1 MPSLL
6 DSFQFRLEQHFQYLA
21 AEREKVGYPIFAL
34 EHGLSHV
41 EVQNLEDALRE
52 EFLAVGLSER
62 HWLVWVVYAAEQG
75 YNYDGAEYW
84 HSFEDRTK
92 SWGQQGDRQKIR
104 SWFIKFR
111 VAYFGA
117 RPTGTWASHF
127 SIISWP
133 ITHAILPHDLQGQ
146 LARSLYNARYRLGNV
161 TSMTAKNVG
170 KLIAASSYDTSS
182 RFRFFLDQEEFVGQ
196 IVLALLGHNIGNTS
210 PLLPLTLERIVS
222 DLNKVRTARDWL
234 HDARQA
240 QRPPQFRLSVPR
252 GNGRQDEDEDEDEDH
267 AYEADKPQK
276 DVCLGK
282 QVLLRPAFSVRRQ
295 LHDIWSID
303 ISIPS
308 FQPLANLS
316 TENASFIRNTRLT
329 IPCTGTS
336 RLPAGWLLTGLR
348 QRQISSWPNDGECL
362 IQFESTPTPFD
373 EALKTECQLV
383 PGPVWP
389 FRLNQDGT
397 GQLILGKT
405 LRPEQRYLLVSKHP
419 ILLGDYAQDCSVSCD
434 KLHSAILTVPGQI
447 DAALCT
453 LLKAIGLDVSRSITI
468 EPVGFIPRQWDGEGL
483 GEWLA
488 NEQPCF
494 VITRDHNFDSY
505 ELKLDKAERLVINCH
520 TNGEPIFVRLGML
533 KTGQHTLS
541 IQTKLSARVVAEKTL
556 TLFVRQ
562 PNIWVPG
569 TLNHTGML
577 VDMTPTEPSIDDFL
591 DGDMEL
597 EILGDMSRSAKCSLI
612 LVDSLGNELE
622 RHIVFE
628 HRFPITRSIW
638 SRGLTLFLSKARDDF
653 QYLRASSAYILIDG
667 EDLGEY
673 RIPLTKIQG
682 PLRWFF
688 QNRKEGMYIRLI
700 NDGDDDGLIASFY
713 DFRRPLDK
721 TLLNSSDCIH
731 GIRIEEPGGLFV
743 AEKEGIK
750 HSLVIAPVKITGGL
764 GGLQC
769 EIDSNSLDAV
779 TDIADLLSVR
789 VMWQEVSL
797 SGVLA
802 GNRRNKAIA
811 AIEDR
816 IFALLCGGDWIRLER
831 KVRDN
836 SQNNSQNLP
845 AWDRLEAGV
854 CKKISFPIAL
864 AKMWR
869 DNVTCDEE
877 YLERRFVEISAKFKI
892 CRDEELA
899 RSAWL
904 IAFDLNNFVAKSNGE
919 IHDRLQLLENN
930 ATLVR
935 GARLLFLCRKLR
947 SVIPENHS

>member
-1 MPSLL
+1 MTSSL
-6 DSFQFRLEQHFQYLA
+6 DIFQLRLERHFRGLA
-21 AEREKVGYPIFAL
+21 SERKEVGYPIFAL

-41 EVQNLEDALRE
+41 EVLSLEDALRK
-52 EFLAVGLSER
+52 EFLADGLSER

-84 HSFEDRTK
+84 HSFEERTK

-111 VAYFGA
+111 TTYFGA

-133 ITHAILPHDLQGQ
+133 ITHAVLPHDLQGQ
-146 LARSLYNARYRLGNV
+146 LARSLYNARHRLGDV
-161 TSMTAKNVG
+161 KSLTAKNVG
-170 KLIAASSYDTSS
+170 KLIATSSHDPSS

-196 IVLALLGHNIGNTS
+196 IVLALLDHNIGSVS

-240 QRPPQFRLSVPR
+240 QSTPQFRLPVPR
-252 GNGRQDEDEDEDEDH
+252 GKGGQDEEEDH
-267 AYEADKPQK
+267 AHEADKPLN

-316 TENASFIRNTRLT
+316 TENSSFIRNTRLT

-336 RLPAGWLLTGLR
+336 RLPAGWLLSGLR

-362 IQFESTPTPFD
+362 VQFENTPTPFD

-383 PGPVWP
+383 PGPVWL

-397 GQLILGKT
+397 GQQIPGRT
-405 LRPEQRYLLVSKHP
+405 LRPEQRYLLVSRHP
-419 ILLGDYAQDCSVSCD
+419 ISLAEYAQNCSISCNN
-434 KLHSAILTVPGQI
+434 LYGTILTAPKQI

-453 LLKAIGLDVSRSITI
+453 LLKAIELDVSRSITI
-468 EPVGFIPRQWDGEGL
+468 KPVGFIPRQWDGEGL
-483 GEWLA
+483 GEWLT

-505 ELKLDKAERLVINCH
+505 ELKLDGAERLVINC
-520 TNGEPIFVRLGML
+520 NANSEPAFVNLGL
-533 KTGQHTLS
+533 LETGRHTLS

-556 TLFVRQ
+556 TFFVRQ
-562 PNIWVPG
+562 PNIWIPG

-577 VDMTPTEPSIDDFL
+577 VDMTPNEPSIDNFL

-597 EILGDMSRSAKCSLI
+597 EILGNSSRIAKCSLV
-612 LVDSLGNELE
+612 LVDSLGKELE
-622 RHIVFE
+622 RHVVFE

-638 SRGLTLFLSKARDDF
+638 SKALTIFLSKERDEF

-673 RIPLTKIQG
+673 RIPLTRNHG

-688 QNRKEGMYIRLI
+688 QNRKEDMYLRLI
-700 NDGDDDGLIASFY
+700 NDGDDEGLITSFY

-721 TLLNSSDCIH
+721 TVLNSSDCIH
-731 GIRIEEPGGLFV
+731 GIKISEPGGLFI

-750 HSLVIAPVKITGGL
+750 HSVVIAPIKVTGGL

-769 EIDSNSLDAV
+769 GIDSDALDAS
-779 TDIADLLSVR
+779 TDVASLLSAR

-802 GNRRNKAIA
+802 GNRRNRAIA
-811 AIEDR
+811 AVEDR
-816 IFALLCGGDWIRLER
+816 IFALLCGGDWISLER
-831 KVRDN
+831 KVREN
-836 SQNNSQNLP
+836 SRNMA
-845 AWDRLEAGV
+845 AWERLEAAV
-854 CKKISFPIAL
+854 CKQISFPIAL
-864 AKMWR
+864 AKVWH
-869 DNVTCDEE
+869 DNVAGDEE
-877 YLERRFVEISAKFKI
+877 YLKKRFVEISAKFKI
-892 CRDEELA
+892 CRDERLVK
-899 RSAWL
+899 SAWI
-904 IAFDLNNFVAKSNGE
+904 IAFDPYDFIAKSNNE
-919 IHDRLQLLENN
+919 ISERLELLEENT
-930 ATLVR
+930 TLVR
-935 GARLLFLCRKLR
+935 GARLLFLCRKFR
-947 SVIPENHS
+947 SVMTENHS

>member
-1 MPSLL
+1 MTSLL
-6 DSFQFRLEQHFQYLA
+6 DSFQFKLEQHFRDLA
-21 AEREKVGYPIFAL
+21 AERKEAGYPIFAL

-41 EVQNLEDALRE
+41 EVQSLEDALRE
-52 EFLAVGLSER
+52 EFLADGLSER

-84 HSFEDRTK
+84 HSFEARTK
-92 SWGQQGDRQKIR
+92 SWGQLGDREKIR

-111 VAYFGA
+111 TTYFGA

-133 ITHAILPHDLQGQ
+133 ITHAVLPHDLQGQ
-146 LARSLYNARYRLGNV
+146 LARSLYNARHRLGDV
-161 TSMTAKNVG
+161 KSMPAKNVG
-170 KLIAASSYDTSS
+170 KLIATSSHDPSS

-196 IVLALLGHNIGNTS
+196 IVLALLDHNIGSVS
-210 PLLPLTLERIVS
+210 PLLPLTLERIVL

-240 QRPPQFRLSVPR
+240 QSTPQFRLPVPR
-252 GNGRQDEDEDEDEDH
+252 GRGGQDEEEDYAHET
-267 AYEADKPQK
+267 DKSLN
-276 DVCLGK
+276 DVCSGK

-295 LHDIWSID
+295 LHDRWSID

-316 TENASFIRNTRLT
+316 TENASFIRSTRLT

-336 RLPAGWLLTGLR
+336 RLPAGWLLSGLR
-348 QRQISSWPNDGECL
+348 QREISSWPNDGECL
-362 IQFESTPTPFD
+362 IQFENTPTPFD
-373 EALKTECQLV
+373 EALIAECQLA
-383 PGPVWP
+383 PGPVWL
-389 FRLNQDGT
+389 FRLNQDGV
-397 GQLILGKT
+397 GQLILGRT
-405 LRPEQRYLLVSKHP
+405 LRTEQSYLLVSRHP
-419 ILLGDYAQDCSVSCD
+419 ISLGEYAKDCSVSCN
-434 KLHSAILTVPGQI
+434 KLYSTIITVPKQI

-453 LLKAIGLDVSRSITI
+453 LLKAIGLGVSRSITI

-483 GEWLA
+483 GEWLT

-505 ELKLDKAERLVINCH
+505 ELKLDNAERLAIDCN
-520 TNGEPIFVRLGML
+520 TNSETVFVNLGL
-533 KTGQHTLS
+533 LETGRHTLS
-541 IQTKLSARVVAEKTL
+541 IQTRLSARVVAEKTL

-562 PNIWVPG
+562 PNIWIPS

-577 VDMTPTEPSIDDFL
+577 VDMTPNEPSIDNFL

-597 EILGDMSRSAKCSLI
+597 EILGNMSRSAKCTLI
-612 LVDSLGNELE
+612 LVDSLGKELE

-638 SRGLTLFLSKARDDF
+638 SKSLTVFLSKERDDF

-673 RIPLTKIQG
+673 RIPLTRIHG

-688 QNRKEGMYIRLI
+688 QNRKEDMYLRLI
-700 NDGDDDGLIASFY
+700 NDGDGEGLITSFY

-721 TLLNSSDCIH
+721 TVLNSSDCIH
-731 GIRIEEPGGLFV
+731 GIKINEPGGLFV

-750 HSLVIAPVKITGGL
+750 HSVVIAPIKVTGGL

-769 EIDSNSLDAV
+769 GIDSNSLDAS
-779 TDIADLLSVR
+779 TDVASLLSVR

-816 IFALLCGGDWIRLER
+816 IFALLCGGDWISLER
-831 KVRDN
+831 KIREN
-836 SQNNSQNLP
+836 SQNMA
-845 AWDRLEAGV
+845 AWERLESAVG
-854 CKKISFPIAL
+854 KQISFPIAL
-864 AKMWR
+864 AKVWR
-869 DNVTCDEE
+869 DNAAIDEE
-877 YLERRFVEISAKFKI
+877 YFEKRFVEISAKFKI
-892 CRDEELA
+892 CSDEKLVK
-899 RSAWL
+899 SAWL
-904 IAFDLNNFVAKSNGE
+904 IAFDPYNFIAKSNNE
-919 IHDRLQLLENN
+919 ISERLQLLKNN
-930 ATLVR
+930 TTLVR
-935 GARLLFLCRKLR
+935 GARLLFLCRKFR
-947 SVIPENHS
+947 SVITENHS